1 MASCV
6 GCGAQLAPAWRY
18 CIHCGIA
25 VDAKIAPV
33 NPRTGSA
40 SHVRPGTPRARR
52 FIVAGVIVFLIGI
65 GLIAAAIAF
74 ASGAFG

>member
-25 VDAKIAPV
+25 VTVRFAPI
-33 NPRTGSA
+33 NPRTGTVSHARPSA
-40 SHVRPGTPRARR
+40 SPWRTLIIG
-52 FIVAGVIVFLIGI
+52 GVIVFLVAIA
-65 GLIAAAIAF
+65 LIALAIAF
-74 ASGAFG
+74 ASGTFG